1 MKEKANQDFNQKVE
15 MYFSFIMEFYRV
27 LMGSFLLVFV
37 PQKCGDEMC
46 GMFENVISTT
56 NIVTNCG
63 FASNCLLFVMFLY
76 MYYTELYR
84 ETKMINYLE
93 VNPELPRDDEA
104 VGEALVK
111 LPEHKKLAILKCDKK
126 YQFAG
131 RIAMGGFIINLGLSG
146 YVIFTHYLDNKT
158 ITVFLTNALFMGLKL
173 YDTHVVTNT
182 TENIFLSA
190 YLTKKLQYN
199 DVDPDKLIDQ
209 EIDANQILLSGKS
222 KPQSDADADAD
233 ADANAQ
239 PKSEDALI

>member
-1 MKEKANQDFNQKVE
+1 MKEKTNQDFNQKVE
-15 MYFSFIMEFYRV
+15 MYLSFIMEFYRV

-46 GMFENVISTT
+46 GMFDNVVSRT
-56 NIVTNCG
+56 NPVTNCG
-63 FASNCLLFVMFLY
+63 FASNCLLFAMFLY

-131 RIAMGGFIINLGLSG
+131 RIAMSGFIINLGLSG
-146 YVIFTHYLDNKT
+146 YVVFTHYLDNKT

-173 YDTHVVTNT
+173 YDTHLVTNT

-199 DVDPDKLIDQ
+199 DVDPDKLIEP
-209 EIDANQILLSGKS
+209 EIDVNEVLLAVES
-222 KPQSDADADAD
+222 KSDANAD
-233 ADANAQ
+233 AQ
-239 PKSEDALI
+239 PKSEDAAV